1 MITAAAFL
9 RYVMR
14 RAIDDAPTIFPS
26 ASRIGDNVMDTSMR
40 RPLFCTPTVIP
51 RGHRPRTSRAVYP
64 WSRSAPAFRFVT
76 MP

>member
-26 ASRIGDNVMDTSMR
+26 ASRIGDTVMDTWMR
-40 RPLFCTPTVIP
+40 RPLFFTPTV
-51 RGHRPRTSRAVYP
+51 S
-64 WSRSAPAFRFVT
+64 
-76 MP
+76 